1 MLYFASGH
9 WHQGQGTMVADQ
21 GLEYHGAW
29 TARDTVERCAA
40 RPGLEGSCGAKS
52 TEQRAWSKGQAMEL
66 KGRQEAHHRLKL
78 STRDEIGKMY
88 TAHYAPSRTVYGR
101 FGYFGQS
108 V

>member
-1 MLYFASGH
+1 
-9 WHQGQGTMVADQ
+9 MVADR

-29 TARDTVERCAA
+29 TARDTVERCTA
-40 RPGLEGSCGAKS
+40 RPGLEGSYGAKS